1 MAIKFS
7 IIAPIFNE
15 LENIPEL
22 YERIRAVMNDLRA
35 RDRKSVV

>member
-1 MAIKFS
+1 MKKPTFS

-22 YERIRAVMNDLRA
+22 FPRVRDVMEQPENPGN
-35 RDRKSVV
+35 